1 MWIFFLFYDK
11 LIIGDSMKTK
21 INSIDKMCDIMK
33 KNKGYITSTMVDNA
47 GIHRMYLKMLL
58 KKGIIRKVDKGIYLD
73 VNVVNDK
80 LYTYYLRN
88 QHFIYSHFTSLYLHN
103 IIGTIRG
110 KYDLT
115 ITNEYHNPLLKPNN
129 LYFVDKS
136 IYLLGKENVKTKC
149 GNTVAC
155 YNLERTICDLIRS
168 IKRLNEHDVNIM
180 IKRYLKDPNCNLKR
194 LYEYAEKMGIY
205 DEVYGRINKDIN
217 G

>member
-1 MWIFFLFYDK
+1 
-11 LIIGDSMKTK
+11 MKTK
-21 INSIDKMCDIMK
+21 INSIDKMCELMK
-33 KNKGYITSTMVDNA
+33 KNKGYITSSMVDEV

-58 KKGIIRKVDKGIYLD
+58 KKGIIRRVDKGIYLD

-136 IYLLGKENVKTKC
+136 IYLLGRENVKTKC

-155 YNLERTICDLIRS
+155 YNLERTICDLVRS

>member
-1 MWIFFLFYDK
+1 
-11 LIIGDSMKTK
+11 MKTK
-21 INSIDKMCDIMK
+21 ISSIDKMCDIMK
-33 KNKGYITSTMVDNA
+33 KNRGYISSTMVDEA

-103 IIGTIRG
+103 VIGTIRG

-115 ITNEYHNPLLKPNN
+115 ITNEYHNPHLVSNN
-129 LYFVDKS
+129 LYFVNDKVYN
-136 IYLLGKENVKTKC
+136 IGKEKIKTKC
-149 GNTVAC
+149 GNTVMC

-168 IKRLNEHDVNIM
+168 VKRLNEHDVNIM
-180 IKRYLKDPNCNLKR
+180 VKRYLKDKNCNLDR
-194 LYEYAEKMGIY
+194 LYDYAKKMNIY
-205 DEVYGRINKDIN
+205 DEVYKMTNKEK
-217 G
+217 

>member
-1 MWIFFLFYDK
+1 
-11 LIIGDSMKTK
+11 MKTK
-21 INSIDKMCDIMK
+21 INSIDKMCELMK
-33 KNKGYITSTMVDNA
+33 KNKGYITSYMVDEV

-58 KKGIIRKVDKGIYLD
+58 KKGIIRRVDKGIYLD

-136 IYLLGKENVKTKC
+136 IYLLGRENVKTKC

>member
-1 MWIFFLFYDK
+1 
-11 LIIGDSMKTK
+11 MKTK
-21 INSIDKMCDIMK
+21 INSIDKMCELMK
-33 KNKGYITSTMVDNA
+33 KNKGYITSSMVDEV

-58 KKGIIRKVDKGIYLD
+58 KKGIIRRVDKGIYLD

-194 LYEYAEKMGIY
+194 LYEYAAKMGIY

>member
-1 MWIFFLFYDK
+1 
-11 LIIGDSMKTK
+11 MKTK
-21 INSIDKMCDIMK
+21 INSIDKMCELMK
-33 KNKGYITSTMVDNA
+33 KNKGYITSSMVDEV

-58 KKGIIRKVDKGIYLD
+58 KKGIIRRVDKGIYLD

-136 IYLLGKENVKTKC
+136 IYLLGRENVKTKC
-149 GNTVAC
+149 GNIVAC

>member
-1 MWIFFLFYDK
+1 
-11 LIIGDSMKTK
+11 MKTK
-21 INSIDKMCDIMK
+21 INSIDKMWEIMK
-33 KNKGYITSTMVDNA
+33 KNKGYITSSMVDEV

-136 IYLLGKENVKTKC
+136 IYLLGKESIKTKC
-149 GNTVAC
+149 GNIVVC
-155 YNLERTICDLIRS
+155 YNLERTMCDLIRS
-168 IKRLNEHDVNIM
+168 IKRFNEHDVNIM

-205 DEVYGRINKDIN
+205 DEVYRRINKN
-217 G
+217 N

>member
-1 MWIFFLFYDK
+1 
-11 LIIGDSMKTK
+11 MKTK
-21 INSIDKMCDIMK
+21 INSIDKMCEIMK
-33 KNKGYITSTMVDNA
+33 KNKGYITSSMVDEV

-58 KKGIIRKVDKGIYLD
+58 KKGIIRRVDKGIYLD

-136 IYLLGKENVKTKC
+136 IYLLGKENIKTKC
-149 GNTVAC
+149 GNIVTC

-205 DEVYGRINKDIN
+205 DEVYKKINRDN
-217 G
+217 